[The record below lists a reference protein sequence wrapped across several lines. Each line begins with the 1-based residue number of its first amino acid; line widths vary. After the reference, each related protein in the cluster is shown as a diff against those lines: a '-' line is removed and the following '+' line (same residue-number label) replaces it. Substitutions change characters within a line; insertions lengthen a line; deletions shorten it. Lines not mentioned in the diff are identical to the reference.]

1 MIFYFLFSLSYLE
14 FQSSGP
20 KGELIF
26 RFTHI
31 LHGEPRVEE
40 VVFHFNI
47 ADNIWHKV
55 LLIVSGR
62 EMRLVVD
69 CKQIST
75 QTSDFSPER
84 NFSASNMSIF
94 IGQRNFNRTLFV
106 VSFKQNFFE
115 IFELII

>member
-1 MIFYFLFSLSYLE
+1 MD
-14 FQSSGP
+14 
-20 KGELIF
+20 
-26 RFTHI
+26 
-31 LHGEPRVEE
+31 GEPRVEE

-75 QTSDFSPER
+75 KTSDFSPER

-94 IGQRNFNRTLFV
+94 IGQRNLNRTLFV
-106 VSFKQNFFE
+106 VSKFLNYFFPS
-115 IFELII
+115 IH

>member
-1 MIFYFLFSLSYLE
+1 M
-14 FQSSGP
+14 
-20 KGELIF
+20 
-26 RFTHI
+26 
-31 LHGEPRVEE
+31 HGEPRVEE
-40 VVFHFNI
+40 VVFLFNL
-47 ADNIWHKV
+47 ADNKWHKV

-94 IGQRNFNRTLFV
+94 IGQRNLNRALFV
-106 VSFKQNFFE
+106 VRIFFFK
-115 IFELII
+115 